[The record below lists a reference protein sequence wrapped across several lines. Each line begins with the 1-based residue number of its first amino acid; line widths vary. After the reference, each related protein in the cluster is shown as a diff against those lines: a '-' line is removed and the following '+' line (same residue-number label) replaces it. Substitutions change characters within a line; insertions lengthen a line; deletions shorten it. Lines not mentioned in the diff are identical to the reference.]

1 MQFGK
6 ANVCPVIDWVFS
18 IDISVD
24 LSLLYGGDISLH
36 NSEKQCVPV
45 RGLLSDIGLPV
56 DLSFLWS

>member
-24 LSLLYGGDISLH
+24 LSLLYGDDI

>member
-1 MQFGK
+1 
-6 ANVCPVIDWVFS
+6 VIDWVFS